1 MNSEHVNGVMES
13 DDILRR
19 GQDLAQAIVAAAEK
33 HVTRAQ
39 ANLDRAKSV
48 ADIILAQTND
58 EVRRINTKTAND
70 KAATEKILEG
80 YRIIEESG
88 EEPTKPA
95 RELESTDA
103 ILDDFANADRIMA
116 DMNYGKEIRKL
127 NSTSPYDGRRGADSR

>member
-19 GQDLAQAIVAAAEK
+19 GQDLAQAIVAAAEE
-33 HVTRAQ
+33 HVIRAQ

-70 KAATEKILEG
+70 KAATEKLG
-80 YRIIEESG
+80 SWSR
-88 EEPTKPA
+88 PT
-95 RELESTDA
+95 LSWT
-103 ILDDFANADRIMA
+103 
-116 DMNYGKEIRKL
+116 
-127 NSTSPYDGRRGADSR
+127 TSQMLTGSWPT